1 MKIKFGTFNLFDLA
15 LPNQALREKKRY
27 STVEYQKKTT
37 WIAEKLVAMDA
48 DIVGFQEVFHKA
60 ALGEAIKKS
69 GMYDDHNSLIVLGET
84 GASPMVG
91 LVSRYPVLLLES
103 IADFPPESLIM
114 FDNDCVPISRF
125 RCPLLKAKIRLPNK
139 KPIIVFVVHLK
150 SKRPLVEQSV
160 KHDAKA
166 QALGKAKS
174 LIVRAAEAAA
184 LRCILIDEL
193 KNNQMPVVVLGDLND
208 TGQSVTTNI
217 ITDSPPSKKLA
228 VEKRRS
234 IWDQF
239 LYSAA
244 DLQLKRSH
252 RDVYYTHLHDGHH
265 ESLDHILLSEEFSP
279 TNPNRIGFFEYMR
292 VFNDHLID
300 QKLANEEIP
309 VWQSDHGQVIVS
321 IDLFRSLTQNAN
333 S

>member
-1 MKIKFGTFNLFDLA
+1 MKIKLGTFNLCNLA
-15 LPNQALREKKRY
+15 LPHQAFRENKTYSKGEYEKK
-27 STVEYQKKTT
+27 
-37 WIAEKLVAMDA
+37 IAWTARQLAAMDA

-69 GMYDDHNSLIVLGET
+69 GIYDGHSLIVLGET
-84 GASPMVG
+84 GVSPVVG
-91 LVSRYPVLLLES
+91 LVSRYPVLLHES
-103 IADFPPESLIM
+103 IADFPQGSLIT
-114 FDNDCVPISRF
+114 FGNDCVQIKQF
-125 RCPLLKAKIRLPNK
+125 QCPLLKAKIRLPNK

-150 SKRPLVEQSV
+150 SKRPLVDQSV

-184 LRCILIDEL
+184 LRFILIDEL

-228 VEKRRS
+228 FEKRRI

-239 LYSAA
+239 LFSAA

-279 TNPNRIGFFEYMR
+279 TNPKRIGFFEYMR

-321 IDLFRSLTQNAN
+321 IELY
-333 S
+333 

>member
-15 LPNQALREKKRY
+15 LPNQALRDKKMY
-27 STVEYQKKTT
+27 SKDEYQKKTT
-37 WIAEKLVAMDA
+37 WIAEQLVAMDA
-48 DIVGFQEVFHKA
+48 DIVGFQEIFHKA
-60 ALGEAIKKS
+60 ALDEAIKKS
-69 GMYDDHNSLIVLGET
+69 RIYDKYSLIVLGEN
-84 GASPMVG
+84 GVSPVVG
-91 LVSRYPVLLLES
+91 LVSRYPVVWQES
-103 IADFPPESLIM
+103 IADFPPASLIM

-139 KPIIVFVVHLK
+139 KPIIVFAVHLK
-150 SKRPLVEQSV
+150 SKRPLVDQSV

-217 ITDSPPSKKLA
+217 ITDSRPSKKLA

-239 LYSAA
+239 LFSAA

-279 TNPNRIGFFEYMR
+279 TNPKRIGFFEYMR

-309 VWQSDHGQVIVS
+309 VWQSDHGQVIVA
-321 IDLFRSLTQNAN
+321 IDLFQSRA
-333 S
+333 

>member
-1 MKIKFGTFNLFDLA
+1 LFDLA
-15 LPNQALREKKRY
+15 LPNQTLRENKRY
-27 STVEYQKKTT
+27 SKDEYEKK
-37 WIAEKLVAMDA
+37 IAWTARQLAAMDA
-48 DIVGFQEVFHKA
+48 GIVGLQEVFHKA
-60 ALGEAIKKS
+60 ALHEAVKKS
-69 GMYDDHNSLIVLGET
+69 RIYYKCPIFVSRENGNSP
-84 GASPMVG
+84 AVG
-91 LVSRYPVLLLES
+91 LVSRYPVDWHES
-103 IADFPPESLIM
+103 IANFPPESLIM
-114 FDNDCVPISRF
+114 FDNDCVPISQF
-125 RCPLLKAKIRLPNK
+125 RCPLLKAKIMLPNK

-150 SKRPLVEQSV
+150 SKRPLVEQSA

-166 QALGKAKS
+166 LALGKAKS
-174 LIVRAAEAAA
+174 IIVRAAEAAA

-239 LYSAA
+239 LYTAA

-279 TNPNRIGFFEYMR
+279 TNPKRIGFFEYMR

-309 VWQSDHGQVIVS
+309 IWQSDHGQVIVS
-321 IDLFRSLTQNAN
+321 IELY
-333 S
+333 